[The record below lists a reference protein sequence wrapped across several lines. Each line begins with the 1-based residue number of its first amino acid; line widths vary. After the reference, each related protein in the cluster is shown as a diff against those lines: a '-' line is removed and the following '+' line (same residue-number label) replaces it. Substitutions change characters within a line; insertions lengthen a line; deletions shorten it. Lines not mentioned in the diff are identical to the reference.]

1 MKTSIISVSLKR
13 FVCLIFLM
21 LQFCYLSS
29 DGLAQLCAAD
39 AANNPSVDA
48 GKIILSCIEQ
58 SQDKAIELLPGRY
71 YLKSAI
77 SIRGQSGIVF
87 KTRGVSEVAAT
98 CLSVEKG
105 TDCAV
110 FIADDSF
117 HQGPLLDSVNA
128 THLTFDHIGLDGNID
143 KRRAKL
149 GNDGW
154 EGRVG
159 FNAAIHGCT
168 GCKFIGFASINAA
181 RGTGLE
187 FSGDNAEFN
196 HTLFRDNGWGL
207 NKYPPGHA
215 WADGLTV
222 HTSRN
227 LKITN
232 SEFSNNSDVNLII
245 GGAPNGLIENNL
257 VHSTNNFSFAAIMLD
272 NFNGSTSGDFT
283 GAKIRNNTV
292 DCGQDALCG
301 IGIDLGPKLWYDSV
315 PIYGGAVSNN
325 KITGVRQGIGI
336 YGVKDMKLSQNDIK
350 SAGGF
355 QLRDGRCKTSNID
368 IGDNHNVTLDAGVA
382 TSQHSLHGCHPEML
396 ASLIKSGCDQTTKP
410 FPAWG
415 DKNGQCLK
423 SCGTLGG
430 TRTFTDACSAH
441 GMVSAGVAYD
451 APYCC
456 RLANP

>member
-1 MKTSIISVSLKR
+1 MYKKFTHLV
-13 FVCLIFLM
+13 FLL
-21 LQFCYLSS
+21 LQFCFLSS
-29 DGLAQLCAAD
+29 SAFAQLCAAD
-39 AANNPSVDA
+39 AANNSSVDA
-48 GKIILSCIEQ
+48 SKIIQRCIEK
-58 SQDKAIELLPGRY
+58 SQDKVIELLPGRY
-71 YLKSAI
+71 YLKSTI

-87 KTRGVSEVAAT
+87 KTRGVSEAAAA

-143 KRRAKL
+143 KRRAQV

-187 FSGDNAEFN
+187 FSGDDAEFN

-207 NKYPPGHA
+207 NKYPAGKA

-222 HTSRN
+222 HTSLN

-257 VHSTNNFSFAAIMLD
+257 VHSTNNFSFAGIMLD
-272 NFNGSTSGDFT
+272 NFNGNTSGDFS
-283 GAKIRNNTV
+283 GAKIRSNIV
-292 DCGQDALCG
+292 DCGQKALCG
-301 IGIDLGPKLWYDSV
+301 IGIDLGPRLWYDSA
-315 PIYGGAVSNN
+315 PIHGGEVSNN
-325 KITGVRQGIGI
+325 KITGVRQGIGL
-336 YGVKDMKLSQNDIK
+336 YGAKDMKVSQNDIK
-350 SAGGF
+350 STGGF
-355 QLRDGRCKTSNID
+355 QLRDGHCKTSNID
-368 IGDNHNVTLDAGVA
+368 IGDNQNVTLDTGVI
-382 TSQHSLHGCHPEML
+382 TSKNSLHGCRPEML
-396 ASLIKSGCDQTTKP
+396 ASLQRSRCDQTTQP
-410 FPAWG
+410 FPDWG

-423 SCGTLGG
+423 SCGALGG
-430 TRTFTDACSAH
+430 TRSFANSCSAH
-441 GMVSAGVAYD
+441 GMISAGVAYD